1 MKTIF
6 MYNSIRR
13 KTHKRRQNKTYFIKF
28 LSLTRVFQKKDEI
41 NAQQV
46 SSSDTLAYI
55 HQDIVNLTFQK
66 LRYKIKIYHFQDVK

>member
-28 LSLTRVFQKKDEI
+28 LSLSRVFQKKDEI